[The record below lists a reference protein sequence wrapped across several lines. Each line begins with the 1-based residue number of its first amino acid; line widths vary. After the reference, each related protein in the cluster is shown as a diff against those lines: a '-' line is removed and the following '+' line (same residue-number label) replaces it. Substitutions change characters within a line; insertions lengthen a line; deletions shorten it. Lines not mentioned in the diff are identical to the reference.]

1 MHHRSAGRGSEDGA
15 LCSMQ
20 DSQVNAKP
28 RVLVVEDE
36 AVIGLDLAQLLG
48 EFGYEVVGIA
58 ASGERAQ
65 ALAAASRPDLILMDI
80 VIKGPRDGIETARAI
95 RAEIDLPVVFLTA
108 YSDAGTLERVGQ
120 VAPYG
125 YLVKPFRP
133 SDLRTTL
140 EVARLRHRLE
150 QRLADGERWFSST
163 LRCLGEAVIAT
174 DRDGRVQF
182 MNPVAEVL
190 VDCRP
195 GEVMGVRVEEFFRL
209 FDDDNLERRAD
220 PVSDALANGQ
230 PTRKEMGSLRRGTGD
245 EAIPVEVQA
254 SPIRDDRQQLL
265 GAVLVVRDI
274 SERRRSEAALARLAH
289 LDGLTG
295 LPNRA
300 ALLPQLEAMIS
311 NANRLGSL
319 LAVLF
324 LDLDGFKDVND
335 SFGHRVG
342 DQLLVQVARRL
353 KDSLRV
359 ADFAARLG
367 GDEFVVLVGNLA
379 KAEMADTVGRKLI
392 DALSR
397 PYDLD
402 GHAVVVTVSIGIS
415 LCPIQAAEANGL
427 LRLADGAMYQA
438 KRGGK
443 NRFLRALDDHD
454 AGIPP
459 REDAP
464 AAVGPR

>member
-1 MHHRSAGRGSEDGA
+1 MRRPGPGRRPEIGAHSEMHGF
-15 LCSMQ
+15 
-20 DSQVNAKP
+20 QVSAKP

-36 AVIGLDLAQLLG
+36 AVIGLDLAQHLG
-48 EFGYEVVGIA
+48 DFGYEVVGIA

-65 ALAAASRPDLILMDI
+65 ALAASTRPDLILMDV
-80 VIKGPRDGIETARAI
+80 VIKGAQDGIETARAI
-95 RAEIDLPVVFLTA
+95 RTEIDLPVVFLTA
-108 YSDAGTLERVGQ
+108 YSDAGTLERIGQ

-133 SDLRTTL
+133 ADLRTTI

-150 QRLADGERWFSST
+150 QRLAASERWFSST
-163 LRCLGEAVIAT
+163 LRCLGDGVIAT

-182 MNPVAEVL
+182 MNPVAEDL
-190 VDCRP
+190 VGCP
-195 GEVMGVRVEEFFRL
+195 LGGVMGSPVEAFFQL

-220 PVSDALANGQ
+220 PVTEALADGQ
-230 PTRKEMGSLRRGTGD
+230 PTRKQTGTLRRGAVD
-245 EAIPVEVQA
+245 DSIPVEVQA

-265 GAVLVVRDI
+265 GVVLVVRDI
-274 SERRRSEAALARLAH
+274 SEQRRAEAALARLAH

-311 NANRLGSL
+311 NANRLGNL
-319 LAVLF
+319 LAVFF

-335 SFGHRVG
+335 RFGHRVG

-359 ADFAARLG
+359 SDFAARLG
-367 GDEFVVLVGNLA
+367 GDEFVVLAGNLA
-379 KAEMADTVGRKLI
+379 EADMADRVGCKLI

-397 PYDLD
+397 PFDLD

-415 LCPIQAAEANGL
+415 LCPMHAAGVSDL
-427 LRLADGAMYQA
+427 LRLADSAMYRA
-438 KRGGK
+438 KRQGR
-443 NRFLRALDDHD
+443 NLCLRALDDHD
-454 AGIPP
+454 ARLPP
-459 REDAP
+459 QADATDD
-464 AAVGPR
+464 VGQR